1 MSKRENFLKGFFKE
15 NPIFVYLLGM
25 CPALAVTAVFETAL
39 GMGLLVIFVL
49 TSSNIVVSLLRKVIP
64 SDVRTPAYIVII
76 ATFVTIVGMVSKA
89 FTYDLYLALGVF
101 IPLIVVNCLILGRA
115 ESFASKNNVL
125 DSAIDGFGMGLG
137 FTFAL
142 VVIGVFRELLA
153 TGGIIWG
160 EYLPFFV
167 EEPITLVSTKVV
179 FILIS
184 IGLLGFIMKS
194 ISESRKDKA
203 NNTVDRRIAYLLSV
217 LFIIFVLLFIFVPT
231 DFDISEYSLNMFSLA
246 PGAFIALGMILAFIQ
261 GGNARKTRK
270 EIEAKKRLIEEKKKA
285 ALAKKAAA
293 AKLAKEAA

>member
-1 MSKRENFLKGFFKE
+1 MSKKENFLKGFFKE
-15 NPIFVYLLGM
+15 NPIFVFLLGM

-49 TSSNIVVSLLRKVIP
+49 TMSNIVVSLLRNVIP

-125 DSAIDGFGMGLG
+125 DSAIDGLGMGLG

-142 VVIGVFRELLA
+142 VVIGVLREFLA

-160 EYLPFFV
+160 EFLPFFV
-167 EEPITLVSTKVV
+167 DQPVTLFSLDMIIHL
-179 FILIS
+179 FNS
-184 IGLLGFIMKS
+184 DF
-194 ISESRKDKA
+194 A
-203 NNTVDRRIAYLLSV
+203 IADYA
-217 LFIIFVLLFIFVPT
+217 
-231 DFDISEYSLNMFSLA
+231 LNMFSLA
-246 PGAFIALGMILAFIQ
+246 PGAFIALGMILAVIQ
-261 GGNARKTRK
+261 GKKARQTKK
-270 EIEAKKRLIEEKKKA
+270 EIEAQKAKIAELKRV
-285 ALAKKAAA
+285 ALEKKAAA